1 MNNSILIGRVFG
13 IPIKVHSSLILLTV
27 LLSLFSMD
35 GFLATLFL
43 MIGVFASVA
52 LHELGHSIVARRKG
66 SYIHEIVLFPLGG
79 VAKISNIPK
88 KPSDEI
94 QVALAGPAVSLLLA
108 ILFWNIPLLGPINLS
123 LFLFNLIPAFP
134 MDGGRV
140 FRALL
145 TPKHGRV
152 EATRIAAKMAGKIF
166 IILVLI
172 GIFVLQSFWNTV
184 MMIAIGLYLFK
195 AGQME
200 YRMILMENQSYGSNG
215 TQDTNIDVEVSPPPY
230 AERDENW
237 SSMKEK
243 ISRLFRRG

>member
-35 GFLATLFL
+35 GFLSTLFL
-43 MIGVFASVA
+43 MIGIFASVA

-108 ILFWNIPLLGPINLS
+108 YRIGVGPRGSADVLHHS
-123 LFLFNLIPAFP
+123 QRCQ
-134 MDGGRV
+134 DRC
-140 FRALL
+140 RQ
-145 TPKHGRV
+145 HGRQWRHV
-152 EATRIAAKMAGKIF
+152 DPF
-166 IILVLI
+166 
-172 GIFVLQSFWNTV
+172 Q
-184 MMIAIGLYLFK
+184 
-195 AGQME
+195 
-200 YRMILMENQSYGSNG
+200 
-215 TQDTNIDVEVSPPPY
+215 
-230 AERDENW
+230 
-237 SSMKEK
+237 
-243 ISRLFRRG
+243 RG